1 MQYSAICSE
10 LVLYQSL
17 LNKHYVTNEIRLVN
31 SNQIAILVVQW
42 QMEDCVCQNKMWSLL
57 QTVQIKWYYSHQFNL
72 YRVVIFY
79 VIGLGSS
86 LKAHYCWNYYTVSTI
101 HTLNNYLGWLGLC
114 FNHCW

>member
-31 SNQIAILVVQW
+31 SNQIAISVVW
-42 QMEDCVCQNKMWSLL
+42 QMEDCVCQKKMWSLL
-57 QTVQIKWYYSHQFNL
+57 QTVQIKWYYSRQFNL

-86 LKAHYCWNYYTVSTI
+86 LKAHYC
-101 HTLNNYLGWLGLC
+101 
-114 FNHCW
+114 